1 MNVFL
6 YIVFSLILLTV
17 VMQFIFLFFD
27 FPLTYNKHK
36 RQKRSD
42 KVYEKE
48 VAELGDKL
56 MSAVKMG
63 KVKKQLL
70 SNDAQQYNSNNAL
83 KHYVTFVDQSS
94 IYKRIVSIEDGK
106 FYG

>member
-1 MNVFL
+1 MNIVL
-6 YIVFSLILLTV
+6 YIILCLILLLV
-17 VMQFIFLFFD
+17 LVQFIFLFFN
-27 FPLTYNKHK
+27 FPLIHNRKNKEK
-36 RQKRSD
+36 QSD

-48 VAELGDKL
+48 IVELGEKL
-56 MSAVKMG
+56 MFAVKMG

-83 KHYVTFVDQSS
+83 KEYVAFVDQST
-94 IYKRIVSIEDGK
+94 IYKKIVSIEDGK